1 MIKVNEAWRLT
12 ELIGVHKYILTHG
25 YGGQPYPAK
34 IKKSGEN
41 LKLQIKKI
49 LKKDINIESLN
60 DEEYL
65 ELLRQE
71 IKEIFKKTGISLNQ
85 NYCLGPIG
93 NFYNLSDGLF
103 LDLDDI
109 EEVYLSDENLKSEK
123 GCGSIKSKSCGWI
136 AWCTVSIEK
145 KADKNTLLYIV
156 SFNHFKKETA
166 MKEVLEKKL
175 KFNQEKLKRAIKNF
189 FISNRHWYHDD
200 LEKLNNQLPY
210 INFLKY

>member
-25 YGGQPYPAK
+25 YGGQPYPER

-41 LKLQIKKI
+41 LKTQIKKI
-49 LKKDINIESLN
+49 LKKDINIETLN

-65 ELLRQE
+65 ELLREE
-71 IKEIFKKTGISLNQ
+71 IKGIFKKTGISLNQ
-85 NYCLGPIG
+85 HYCLGPIG

-103 LDLDDI
+103 LDLEDI
-109 EEVYLSDENLKSEK
+109 EEVYLSDENLKGKKS
-123 GCGSIKSKSCGWI
+123 CGSIKSKSCGWI
-136 AWCTVSIEK
+136 AWYKVSAEK
-145 KADKNTLLYIV
+145 KADKDVLLYIV

-166 MKEVLEKKL
+166 MKEALEKKL
-175 KFNQEKLKRAIKNF
+175 KFNQEKLKRALKSF

>member
-1 MIKVNEAWRLT
+1 MIKVDEAWRLT

-25 YGGQPYPAK
+25 YGGEPYPTK

-65 ELLRQE
+65 ELLREE
-71 IKEIFKKTGISLNQ
+71 IKEIFNKTGISLNQ
-85 NYCLGPIG
+85 HYCLGPIG

-103 LDLDDI
+103 LDLEDI
-109 EEVYLSDENLKSEK
+109 EEVYLSDENLKGKKS
-123 GCGSIKSKSCGWI
+123 CGSIKSKSCGWI
-136 AWCTVSIEK
+136 AWYKVSAEK
-145 KADKNTLLYIV
+145 KADKDVLLYIV

-166 MKEVLEKKL
+166 IKEVLEKKL